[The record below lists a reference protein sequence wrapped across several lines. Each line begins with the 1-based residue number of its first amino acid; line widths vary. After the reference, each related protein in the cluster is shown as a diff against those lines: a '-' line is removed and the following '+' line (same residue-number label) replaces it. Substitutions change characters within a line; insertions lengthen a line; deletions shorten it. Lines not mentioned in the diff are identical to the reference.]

1 MLNIR
6 KLIPLLALLLTAAA
20 LVGVISLCKQP
31 SCTGK
36 KMSPETAGF
45 EWIGL
50 PNGLYLCI

>member
-1 MLNIR
+1 ML
-6 KLIPLLALLLTAAA
+6 LLLLTTAA
-20 LVGVISLCKQP
+20 LIGIISLCKQP

-36 KMSPETAGF
+36 KINPETAGF